1 MVFLLFLLFSL
12 FAGLLEAQPAIT
24 GMQSDAITR
33 STARVGFT
41 TSGSGNFYVQYGTTT
56 SYGFRTS
63 SFGGSGGFVHQMT
76 GMAGGTT
83 YNWRICNESYTPP
96 AGCSANQT
104 LVTLADTDSVPM
116 PAILPATMSTVMPI
130 INGSTFT
137 VASDCSDFMTR
148 VNQARAANGNLNHEV
163 RIPASAICVGPYDIS
178 PKNGANANGSG
189 YIVIRSASADTAL
202 PPPGVRATR
211 SWESAMPVFVNP
223 SIGDT
228 QQSTDPGGC
237 SPRDYYWNTA
247 ATGLNKYRV
256 CTATNVWTAVNVT
269 AGYTE
274 STTQPST
281 CAVGVYWYNT
291 TNGSSRHSLYRCVAA
306 NRWLRLDPR
315 GDGGYAIANNYLT
328 ALKGFRFL
336 GLRFEPGDL
345 GGNSV
350 GTLLNIGNYSGMHS
364 NVVVDRCIFYVGPS
378 ASAINALSM
387 NGSNIALI
395 DSYLDM
401 RVVPT
406 LVPYNVAGGAQIINI
421 TSGTGP
427 FKIVNNY
434 IRGAGILL
442 FVNDNDGAIP
452 RDDFEVR
459 RNTFTY
465 NDAQRCGSPSSDGI
479 CRDVRGPLELKRGRR
494 LWLDGNVFENYWS
507 TVGTYPA
514 MIITPRASGSSR
526 FDGNAY
532 QVSDLTI
539 TNNIFRKGTGFMEIW
554 SGDDQGYRNT
564 RPTERLT
571 IRNNLF
577 YEINNNIISQAG
589 GFNSTR
595 GQILASSGVAD
606 LIFEHNTVYNNTGTG
621 PAFLHLAEQRA
632 FSGLSWRSNI
642 LWLNRGVAGGGNG
655 LRYSPTAFPDG
666 TTAGSA
672 NAVTKLNKTAM
683 RMPTASYLFTH
694 NAIVAGTP
702 GDTAIEQ
709 GGYPSG
715 NYWPGD
721 AAAGEDALKFTSAA
735 TGNFRLQPSSPYRA
749 GAASAAAD
757 GDDVGVNVA
766 VLERA
771 IGLVS
776 GVRVANIGRT
786 QAVVRYVAPDGDICW
801 LDVSASSTYASPLR
815 FQDSGGSRDRSLL
828 ASGLSPG
835 TLYYYRLLC
844 GGSQNTGSFATTGIA
859 ASATTIT
866 IRLTPP
872 NWSTVATAS
881 ISYGP
886 TSSLGTTTSAVVC
899 SSGCTITVPV
909 TLTQALYWRAN
920 YIALDQSVVGNSR
933 VGLLIP

>member
-1 MVFLLFLLFSL
+1 MKRFMSLRPAFCCLLLSVAISRNADGQTKVDLREQARNIDFTTAAATRPVKTGTVLPAACAIGEMYFLTNAANGQNLHGCAATNTWAQMSGSSPSSPPDITGQNGKVLVVSGSATAWLAPAGDIDGNINTTVVRKLQGKTVSSVTPFNGQVLSWNAAANSGLGQWERPPFPVVVAAAAAPCPPVSGITVTQVGSDYAVGLDTAVVPAALFASSTLDFPSINSGTCASPLTMNMPGAVAGSALSPGWPAALEAGLMPFMRVSAARYSERLGVQPFRHRRQPRLGNLYRRTRERILAMVFLLFLLVSL
-12 FAGLLEAQPAIT
+12 FAGLLEAQPAIA

-148 VNQARAANGNLNHEV
+148 INQARAADGNLNHEV

-189 YIVIRSASADTAL
+189 YIVIRSASADTDL

-237 SPRDYYWNTA
+237 SPRDCYWNTA

-345 GGNSV
+345 SGNSV

-479 CRDVRGPLELKRGRR
+479 CRDVRGPMELKRGRR

-507 TVGTYPA
+507 TLGTYPA

-554 SGDDQGYRNT
+554 SGDDQG
-564 RPTERLT
+564 
-571 IRNNLF
+571 
-577 YEINNNIISQAG
+577 
-589 GFNSTR
+589 
-595 GQILASSGVAD
+595 
-606 LIFEHNTVYNNTGTG
+606 
-621 PAFLHLAEQRA
+621 
-632 FSGLSWRSNI
+632 
-642 LWLNRGVAGGGNG
+642 
-655 LRYSPTAFPDG
+655 TA
-666 TTAGSA
+666 
-672 NAVTKLNKTAM
+672 
-683 RMPTASYLFTH
+683 TH
-694 NAIVAGTP
+694 VP
-702 GDTAIEQ
+702 
-709 GGYPSG
+709 PSG
-715 NYWPGD
+715 
-721 AAAGEDALKFTSAA
+721 
-735 TGNFRLQPSSPYRA
+735 
-749 GAASAAAD
+749 
-757 GDDVGVNVA
+757 
-766 VLERA
+766 
-771 IGLVS
+771 
-776 GVRVANIGRT
+776 
-786 QAVVRYVAPDGDICW
+786 
-801 LDVSASSTYASPLR
+801 
-815 FQDSGGSRDRSLL
+815 
-828 ASGLSPG
+828 
-835 TLYYYRLLC
+835 
-844 GGSQNTGSFATTGIA
+844 
-859 ASATTIT
+859 
-866 IRLTPP
+866 
-872 NWSTVATAS
+872 
-881 ISYGP
+881 
-886 TSSLGTTTSAVVC
+886 
-899 SSGCTITVPV
+899 
-909 TLTQALYWRAN
+909 
-920 YIALDQSVVGNSR
+920 
-933 VGLLIP
+933 